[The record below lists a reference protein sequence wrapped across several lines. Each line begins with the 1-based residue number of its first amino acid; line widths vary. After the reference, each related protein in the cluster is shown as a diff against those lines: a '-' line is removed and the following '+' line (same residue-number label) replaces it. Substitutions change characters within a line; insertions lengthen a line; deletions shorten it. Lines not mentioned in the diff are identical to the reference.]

1 MLNFTA
7 AGLVSPPSPQ
17 QTLQKALS
25 RMPRS
30 RLGEGW
36 RQRACLRVLSG
47 RFRDAPVWCLS
58 SDAQRQRRWLSSCR
72 CRTLLSVVS
81 STSPRLSAVSAV
93 CQGVHEGER
102 PEGKTPAATGV
113 LAGGPGRVCL
123 LNCLQR
129 VHGLGECE
137 TGTRV

>member
-47 RFRDAPVWCLS
+47 RFRDALVWCLS